1 MPNQAGKDHA
11 GDGIDSLTSAFSRPA
26 RTRSVP
32 PPIHKPRATPVPV
45 AGPGE
50 AAKTVAPEPAAST
63 EVRSLRPA
71 PETPTKS
78 ETVSVG
84 ALAPSTVSLDR
95 RTEEVLEA
103 VRTAG
108 RFSQPKVDANRS
120 ATIRLAVARL
130 TEQLT
135 PQEIADELRRRAPH
149 SQGTGRKRL

>member
-1 MPNQAGKDHA
+1 MPDHAKDNA

-45 AGPGE
+45 AGPKE
-50 AAKTVAPEPAAST
+50 DAEPDVSDPAAPA

-71 PETPTKS
+71 PQTPAKS
-78 ETVSVG
+78 QVVEG
-84 ALAPSTVSLDR
+84 ALSPSTISLDR
-95 RTEEVLEA
+95 RTEQVLEA

-130 TEQLT
+130 AEQLT
-135 PQEIADELRRRAPH
+135 PEEIANELRLRAPQ